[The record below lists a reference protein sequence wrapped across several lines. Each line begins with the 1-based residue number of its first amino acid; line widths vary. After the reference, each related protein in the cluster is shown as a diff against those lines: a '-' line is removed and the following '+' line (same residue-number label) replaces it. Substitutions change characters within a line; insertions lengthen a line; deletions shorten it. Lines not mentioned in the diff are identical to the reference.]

1 MKITNGYQKQKGWN
15 HILSYLGNYG
25 AKQ

>member
-15 HILSYLGNYG
+15 HILS
-25 AKQ
+25 